1 MAQRN
6 NAETELRVAEDPA
19 VENRDEELQG
29 FHFPEPLI
37 VLAKRKLFI
46 LAFVGASAAVAL
58 VASLLWPKTFTANAK
73 VMPPQQNQSM
83 SATAMLSQLGPLAS
97 LAGQGLGLRNT
108 SDIYVAML
116 HSRTVADALIDRFL
130 LMDVYGAK
138 RRVDARDRLDERTV
152 VSSGK
157 DGVISISVDDRDPQL
172 AANLA
177 NAYVDEL
184 EKLTRSLAFTEA
196 GKRRVFFEREMK
208 MASDDLANAEVA
220 LKQTQEKTH
229 LVLPEGQS
237 RALIESL
244 TALQNQIAAKEVQVR
259 GMRLYA
265 TPGNPDL
272 IRAEQE
278 LVALRDQEAKL
289 EVGHGKESIGD
300 ISIGNVPSA
309 GLEYIRKLREVRYRE
324 ALFELLAK
332 QFEAAK
338 IDEARDALIV
348 QQLDKAVP
356 PEKRSWPKPTIIVLF
371 TTIVATLIA
380 VLAALLMENV
390 ERAQGDPR
398 FAARLHLFKVYLHT
412 DRKP

>member
-6 NAETELRVAEDPA
+6 NAETELRVAEAPA
-19 VENRDEELQG
+19 VENHDEELQG
-29 FHFPEPLI
+29 FHFPEILL
-37 VLAKRKLFI
+37 VLAKRRVFV
-46 LAFVGASAAVAL
+46 LALVGTSAFVAL
-58 VASLLWPKTFTANAK
+58 VASLLWPKTFTANAR

-116 HSRTVADALIDRFL
+116 HSRTVADALIDRFS
-130 LMDVYGAK
+130 LMNVYRVR
-138 RRVDARDRLDERTV
+138 RRVDARDRLDELTV

-157 DGVISISVDDRDPQL
+157 DGVISISVDDHDPNL
-172 AANLA
+172 AADLA

-184 EKLTRSLAFTEA
+184 EKLTRTLAFTEA

-244 TALQNQIAAKEVQVR
+244 TALQSQIAAKEVQVR

-265 TPGNPDL
+265 TPENPDL

-278 LVALRDQEAKL
+278 LAALRDQEAKL
-289 EVGHGKESIGD
+289 EVGHGKQSGD
-300 ISIGNVPSA
+300 ISIGNVPTA
-309 GLEYIRKLREVRYRE
+309 GLEYVRKLREVRYRE

-348 QQLDKAVP
+348 QQLDKALP
-356 PEKRSWPKPTIIVLF
+356 PEKRSWPKPSIIVLF
-371 TTIVATLIA
+371 TTIVAALIA
-380 VLAALLMENV
+380 VLAALLMENM

-398 FAARLHLFKVYLHT
+398 FAARLHLFKFYLHR